1 MTEAIA
7 THLPPCFQV
16 DRLSQQLQKLEGDLE
31 AAKSAEAS
39 ARSKAAAE
47 AKQRALAAAE
57 AEAAG
62 ANARQEHSQ
71 ATSRLSASLKKLEVK
86 LYVCCQGFTMCSKR
100 QQDTQQLSRHSQGLH
115 QQERSTH
122 SCKRCHSCL
131 W

>member
-1 MTEAIA
+1 MTEGTA

-71 ATSRLSASLKKLEVK
+71 ATSRLSASLKKLEVRA
-86 LYVCCQGFTMCSKR
+86 CHFNSPHNCSRSFRGVGKH
-100 QQDTQQLSRHSQGLH
+100 SRGLH
-115 QQERSTH
+115 Q
-122 SCKRCHSCL
+122 
-131 W
+131 